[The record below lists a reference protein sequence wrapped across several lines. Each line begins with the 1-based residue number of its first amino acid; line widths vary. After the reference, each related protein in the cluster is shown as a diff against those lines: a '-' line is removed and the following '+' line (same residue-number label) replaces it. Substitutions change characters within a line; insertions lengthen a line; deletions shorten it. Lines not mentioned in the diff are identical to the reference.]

1 MRMRGTRGKAEYVH
15 AHKSLHHTA
24 RCRGAGLGVR
34 VESCRLVKQS
44 LSVCRGTAQ
53 TTGQAAQGH
62 QRRAWRQ
69 AGPHGPT
76 HPAVHSTGGTSPCAR
91 ARPVLCTPREC
102 ALHFVHV
109 QHWQRALRGT
119 L

>member
-1 MRMRGTRGKAEYVH
+1 MTPSLYMRTKASVTARCRGMGKRGMRMRGTRGKAEYVH

-62 QRRAWRQ
+62 QRRA
-69 AGPHGPT
+69 
-76 HPAVHSTGGTSPCAR
+76 
-91 ARPVLCTPREC
+91 
-102 ALHFVHV
+102 
-109 QHWQRALRGT
+109 
-119 L
+119 